1 MIRLIWVILVQLLNL
16 CFALIRGIWNG
27 TCGLINLLTGNTV
40 EGRNQRRKGIQEYQ
54 PSEIGGFFQ
63 ENSDLDN
70 MVISGGTK
78 EKRVEAI

>member
-1 MIRLIWVILVQLLNL
+1 MIRLIWVILVQVLNL
-16 CFALIRGIWNG
+16 CFALIRGRWNV

-78 EKRVEAI
+78 EK